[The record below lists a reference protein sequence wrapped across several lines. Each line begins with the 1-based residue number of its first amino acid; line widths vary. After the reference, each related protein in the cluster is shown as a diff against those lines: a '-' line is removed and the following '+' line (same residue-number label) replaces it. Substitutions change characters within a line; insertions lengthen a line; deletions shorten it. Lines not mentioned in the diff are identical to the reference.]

1 MVQTLVSKIQPSPE
15 RLRPS
20 SPANDPSRKVSGTP
34 AASSTSQDRAFQP
47 GFLALQVR
55 TFALTWLSY
64 SSYYFT
70 RKNLSV
76 CKSRLHDDLGLSM
89 TALGSI
95 DTLYLASYA
104 LGMFLSGTLGDRIG
118 ARRLLTIGM
127 LGSAAVAVWFGL
139 SSSLLAFA
147 LAFSLNGAFQSTG
160 WPGNVKAMQPFF
172 SQSTRGRVM
181 GLWTTN
187 YQVGGLIA
195 TALATYVLTHYGWRA
210 AFIGPATWVAL
221 IGITIFTLLVERPED
236 RGFAPVEPLLAPR
249 PEATAAAAAAQPAP
263 PEESLLALF
272 LRMPILW
279 ALGSAYFAL
288 KMIRYSLL
296 FWLPYYLRQH
306 LHYDEAAA
314 GYGSMPFEIGGVIG
328 SISVGWLSDRYFRT
342 RRLKL
347 SVPLLFVLGVA
358 LLAYQRLGGMSLLV
372 NALVL
377 GVCGFL
383 LFGPDSL
390 LSGTMAQDLGGRKAT
405 ARVAGIING
414 MGSTGAIFSPIL
426 VAVIKEHLGW
436 SALFY
441 SFFLLTLLAGSLLG
455 VAAWLHTN
463 RPQVAS

>member
-20 SPANDPSRKVSGTP
+20 SPANDPSREVSGTP

-347 SVPLLFVLGVA
+347 SVPLLFVLGV
-358 LLAYQRLGGMSLLV
+358 
-372 NALVL
+372 
-377 GVCGFL
+377 CGFL